1 MITIYTTNTCP
12 KCKILKKKLADK
24 NISFSEE
31 QDVNKMMEL
40 DIMSVPKLQ
49 IDNGSLM
56 NFEEAV
62 QWVNL
67 QRCAE

>member
-12 KCKILKKKLADK
+12 KCKILKKKLSDK
-24 NISFSEE
+24 NISFLEE
-31 QDVNKMMEL
+31 QDVNKMIEL

-56 NFEEAV
+56 DFEEAV

-67 QRCAE
+67 QESAE